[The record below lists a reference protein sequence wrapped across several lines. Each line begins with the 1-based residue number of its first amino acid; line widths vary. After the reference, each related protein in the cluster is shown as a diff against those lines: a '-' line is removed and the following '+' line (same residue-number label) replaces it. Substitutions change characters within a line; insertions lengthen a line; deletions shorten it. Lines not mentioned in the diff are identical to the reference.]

1 MSVGTTTPLAG
12 TEPQIQRL
20 YPEEEARRWG
30 DAALRPVVSMTRSA
44 PEWLGDFKLRMF
56 GNYRG
61 RSPIPPAAV
70 VGIGQDMIGAAA
82 QAGWELPSRGFTT
95 IFVQL
100 YAVGQVVRAH
110 TDPTDNIDCT
120 LILGLGDFDAGE
132 HVVTLPDRTW
142 RRTLTPGELLWL
154 PCTRNGVR
162 GPRHAVQPLLRGSR
176 WAVILNAIEGVPR
189 LDALYAPVSLNVPA
203 GRM

>member
-1 MSVGTTTPLAG
+1 MSPG
-12 TEPQIQRL
+12 EPQVQRL
-20 YPEEEARRWG
+20 YSEEEARRWG
-30 DAALRPVVSMTRSA
+30 DAALRPAVSMTRNA

-61 RSPIPPAAV
+61 RSPVPPSAV
-70 VGIGQDMIGAAA
+70 VGLGQDMIGAATR
-82 QAGWELPSRGFTT
+82 AGWELPPRGFTT

-100 YAVGQVVRAH
+100 YTVGQAVRPH
-110 TDPTDNIDCT
+110 TDPMDNIDCT

-132 HVVTLPDRTW
+132 HLVTLPGRAW

-154 PCTRNGVR
+154 PCTWNGVR

-176 WAVILNAIEGVPR
+176 WAVILNAIEGVSR
-189 LDALYAPVSLNVPA
+189 LDSLYPVPSETLP
-203 GRM
+203 